1 MVLLRS
7 GEASRL
13 ESAIASAEAS
23 QAFIEQLA
31 SAGDNDRERMLVEWM
46 KQRDDGEVS
55 KPIVS
60 MRKRR
65 KTVKKEEVDKD
76 KLVEADVL
84 PEVRTFFLRPSCCRL
99 RLPC

>member
-1 MVLLRS
+1 M
-7 GEASRL
+7 
-13 ESAIASAEAS
+13 
-23 QAFIEQLA
+23 
-31 SAGDNDRERMLVEWM
+31 EWM

-84 PEVRTFFLRPSCCRL
+84 PEVRTFFLPPSFSRVVVCVCHADT
-99 RLPC
+99 